1 MTASLRNE
9 RQTTP
14 PKKEEDASSNNLRSS
29 KSQIN
34 TSIAISADSNLPHP
48 SRRQRALRLLK
59 LRSRSA
65 MFSLGRSNLVQ
76 RCPSQFLLT
85 RIDPPVIC
93 NAVAPRLT
101 ISTSSAVS
109 LSASIPRSMPRAK
122 SDFDV
127 LIIALRAE
135 LQARQGTKTGIDE
148 AIASARESTSTLAEL
163 LSALGISDTQL
174 DRRLSEY
181 QSATHAADLAAKL
194 RKWQKEAEMD
204 DFVNGM
210 EAYDWQ
216 KPSFPTSDSGP
227 RLVYINSATDPSLD
241 STLTDLV
248 ERPIDADED
257 DPVTLGFDTEWK
269 VDWDGVG
276 RTALMQ
282 ICSRSL
288 VLILHIT
295 HMVPMSTDALPTF
308 PPALE
313 TLLRR
318 SDVLKTGVRIE
329 GDAKKLRAE
338 FRQRAQD
345 NDSSKDAEGIATD
358 GLLELSRLAQRI
370 DPERWSSHGR
380 RLISL
385 RELCAVYLG
394 RKLIKDSTR
403 TSDWSQKSLTDE
415 QMKYAAS
422 DVMAGLDIY
431 EAIRR
436 RAKERA
442 QGSTESLKP
451 LPRPNGEST
460 ATDEGQKDDDASLG
474 SQMSTLKVSTVAQ
487 PLPFDEAL
495 RAATS
500 NLSRPAAS
508 TAKSTAR
515 KPPAKAASA
524 EKPTARKSPAKSK
537 SPTEK
542 VPSTEL
548 DSLVNSMLPGESSA
562 PAKDAVDRPKPLLA
576 YQRTFD
582 LWEQGV
588 PGDDRFSF
596 YAIAGLKRIQ
606 PNTVAEY
613 VLKAFVEGRY
623 ASDEVGRPAR
633 SAPIPAGL
641 KKRLAAAISGLEFGA
656 TTSRYKW
663 WLDKH
668 KIHIGTPQ

>member
-1 MTASLRNE
+1 
-9 RQTTP
+9 
-14 PKKEEDASSNNLRSS
+14 
-29 KSQIN
+29 
-34 TSIAISADSNLPHP
+34 
-48 SRRQRALRLLK
+48 
-59 LRSRSA
+59 

-109 LSASIPRSMPRAK
+109 LSASISRSVPRAK

-163 LSALGISDTQL
+163 LSALGISDDQL
-174 DRRLSEY
+174 HMRLSEY
-181 QSATHAADLAAKL
+181 QSASHAADLAAKL
-194 RKWQKEAEMD
+194 RKSHKEAEMD
-204 DFVNGM
+204 DFENDM

-216 KPSFPTSDSGP
+216 KPSFPTSNSGP
-227 RLVYINSATDPSLD
+227 RLVYINSATDSSLD
-241 STLTDLV
+241 STLTELLQQ
-248 ERPIDADED
+248 PTDADED
-257 DPVTLGFDTEWK
+257 DPVVLGFDMEWK
-269 VDWDGVG
+269 FSTYDRDGVG

-329 GDAKKLRAE
+329 GDAKKLQAE
-338 FRQRAQD
+338 FRQRDQD
-345 NDSSKDAEGIATD
+345 ISSSSDVKGIATD

-370 DPERWSSHGR
+370 DPERWSSHGK

-394 RKLIKDSTR
+394 RKLIKDKTR
-403 TSDWSQKSLTDE
+403 TSDWSQKNLTNE

-436 RAKERA
+436 RAKVRA

-451 LPRPNGEST
+451 LPRKRDYATIEGNRQEGRQGLNASESAVPQARGESK
-460 ATDEGQKDDDASLG
+460 AADEGQEDADASLA
-474 SQMSTLKVSTVAQ
+474 SQMSTLIVSTVAH
-487 PLPFDEAL
+487 PVPFPEAL

-515 KPPAKAASA
+515 K
-524 EKPTARKSPAKSK
+524 SPAKSK
-537 SPTEK
+537 PTTKK
-542 VPSTEL
+542 VPSTEP
-548 DSLVNSMLPGESSA
+548 DSPINSMLSGKSSA
-562 PAKDAVDRPKPLLA
+562 PAKDAVDRPKSLLA

-588 PGDDRFSF
+588 PGDDEPSF
-596 YAIAGLKRIQ
+596 FTVASLKGIK
-606 PNTVAEY
+606 PNTAAEY
-613 VLKAFVEGRY
+613 VLKAFVEGRH

-633 SAPIPAGL
+633 FAPIPAGL
-641 KKRLAAAISGLEFGA
+641 KKRLAADISGWEFGA
-656 TTSRYKW
+656 TTSRYRW
-663 WLDKH
+663 WLDKN
-668 KIHIGTPQ
+668 KIHIGTLQ